1 MLVIVSKPNKA
12 FHTVGEKV
20 EDTIMNFKP
29 ISCYRPK
36 QREKKKEAGNGKPV
50 NTERYRATT
59 LTASTTPSLPLHQLA
74 LTSATGSAAAKG
86 WNPRPSKP
94 QPLHVGPTPSS
105 LSRCT
110 GAPPHQ
116 RSPPPRQR
124 VPFATLEY
132 ARPYGVRH
140 LRCTAVLH
148 LPPPPLRR
156 LEGAEKERKASSTT
170 SLLHLFFLCV
180 FPLLRVH
187 D

>member
-1 MLVIVSKPNKA
+1 
-12 FHTVGEKV
+12 
-20 EDTIMNFKP
+20 MNFKP

-105 LSRCT
+105 LSLCT

-148 LPPPPLRR
+148 LPCEGWKEQKRKEKPL
-156 LEGAEKERKASSTT
+156 LLLVFFTFFSCASSRCCAYTIEA
-170 SLLHLFFLCV
+170 
-180 FPLLRVH
+180 RARG
-187 D
+187 

>member
-94 QPLHVGPTPSS
+94 HHCTWAPPPHLSPSAPGPHRISARHHRGNVS
-105 LSRCT
+105 LSR
-110 GAPPHQ
+110 
-116 RSPPPRQR
+116 R
-124 VPFATLEY
+124 
-132 ARPYGVRH
+132 
-140 LRCTAVLH
+140 
-148 LPPPPLRR
+148 
-156 LEGAEKERKASSTT
+156 SSTRDRT
-170 SLLHLFFLCV
+170 A
-180 FPLLRVH
+180 
-187 D
+187 